1 MVVVSPVL
9 VAVWSA
15 PLLVGLPPNAFL
27 AFVIALTAL
36 STSVC
41 VALSLANTTL
51 PAATALSYAVFLL
64 ASAL

>member
-1 MVVVSPVL
+1 MSPVL

-15 PLLVGLPPNAFL
+15 SLFVAFPPNAFL
-27 AFVIALTAL
+27 AVVIADNAL
-36 STSVC
+36 LTSVC
-41 VALSLANTTL
+41 VALSLASTTL

>member
-1 MVVVSPVL
+1 MSPVL

-15 PLLVGLPPNAFL
+15 SLFVATPPRLFL
-27 AFVIALTAL
+27 AVFIADTASL
-36 STSVC
+36 TSVC
-41 VALSLANTTL
+41 VALSLANTAL